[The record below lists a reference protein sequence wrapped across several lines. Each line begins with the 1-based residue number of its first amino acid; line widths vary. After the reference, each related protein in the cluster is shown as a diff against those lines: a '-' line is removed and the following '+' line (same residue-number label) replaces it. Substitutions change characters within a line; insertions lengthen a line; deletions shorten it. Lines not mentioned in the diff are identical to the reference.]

1 MTDNKEAA
9 VPVRHPRVAGPLDRT
24 LIERLEYWKTL
35 DPTAIPA
42 WGPLLLSILIE
53 MAVDLDRAKRTP
65 ARVDPVMLEQ
75 NFVVQAILNRLNA
88 LEEPLGDNVRRVLLN
103 KVKTLELEIKLRG
116 EEIGQLLHT
125 VNELAKQVQSPTTNR
140 RVKSR

>member
-1 MTDNKEAA
+1 MNSKDTEATS
-9 VPVRHPRVAGPLDRT
+9 PSRPPRVAGPLDRT

-42 WGPLLLSILIE
+42 WGPLLLSVLIE
-53 MAVDLDRAKRTP
+53 MAVDLDRTKRTP

-75 NFVVQAILNRLNA
+75 NFVVQAILNRLEA
-88 LEEPLGDNVRRVLLN
+88 LEEPLGDNVTRVLLN
-103 KVKTLELEIKLRG
+103 KVKTLESK
-116 EEIGQLLHT
+116 
-125 VNELAKQVQSPTTNR
+125 VDELANHVSVLLAERITNR